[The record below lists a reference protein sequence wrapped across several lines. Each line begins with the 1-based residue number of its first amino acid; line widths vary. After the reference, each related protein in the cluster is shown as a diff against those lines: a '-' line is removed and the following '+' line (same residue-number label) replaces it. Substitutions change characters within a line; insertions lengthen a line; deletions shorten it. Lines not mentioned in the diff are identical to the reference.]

1 MSENQS
7 KEWKQAEAAFAKRQN
22 GPIAMPAHEPPVNVA
37 ETNLARQRAARLARD
52 AEHVKAKSGT
62 AKRS

>member
-1 MSENQS
+1 
-7 KEWKQAEAAFAKRQN
+7 
-22 GPIAMPAHEPPVNVA
+22 MPAEEPAVNVA

-52 AEHVKAKSGT
+52 AEHVKEKSCT